1 MTQPV
6 WPVQFS
12 GSKPASFSG
21 RNGLPAFPKMLST
34 KSRLLTRLPGAKNRI
49 SIDLSGVKPGTS
61 GQTIGSKSSETKQP
75 ACLLCSEVNGR
86 LHTSVGGANASWSI
100 QPATRFATLTLS
112 SGTGDPPSATWK
124 KPTVVRRSFLGV
136 GRTPALTRSEERR
149 VEEDSTCGW
158 GPDQSRAKPHG
169 ARVNVRVVG

>member
-61 GQTIGSKSSETKQP
+61 GQTIGRKSSETKQP
-75 ACLLCSEVNGR
+75 ACLLCAEVNGR
-86 LHTSVGGANASWSI
+86 RNSSGGGSNAGWSI

-112 SGTGDPPSATWK
+112 SATGDVEKAF
-124 KPTVVRRSFLGV
+124 RR
-136 GRTPALTRSEERR
+136 PAI
-149 VEEDSTCGW
+149 VF
-158 GPDQSRAKPHG
+158 
-169 ARVNVRVVG
+169 RVVQHTLLDAIRIDDIRREFVAGWRQRKDPSQT